1 MKRDSGFSL
10 VEQPLIAAG
19 YKEPAA
25 GEDDVDSPH
34 REVQEKEP
42 PRARFDLPA
51 QRGEPPRAVGG
62 TSSVRPSN
70 TASEPCA
77 RSSPFVE
84 TPSARV
90 NIGFPAVPPFR

>member
-19 YKEPAA
+19 HKEPA
-25 GEDDVDSPH
+25 
-34 REVQEKEP
+34 
-42 PRARFDLPA
+42 
-51 QRGEPPRAVGG
+51 
-62 TSSVRPSN
+62 
-70 TASEPCA
+70 ASEPCA

-90 NIGFPAVPPFR
+90 NIGFPAVQVDRRPAVGEDDEVEKAVAVHVRDDRAMSISRMA